1 MAGPP
6 NPDSHESRM
15 ASRRRTR
22 LRPVKLV
29 TVAGRFIEDGTAI
42 DVSETGCRIRRFGTG
57 RVPGRLAVYDEA
69 DNSFRLALVIWS
81 RGPEIG
87 VRFVGAGITPNRSE
101 IRRLTGR
108 YYALPE

>member
-1 MAGPP
+1 MAGTP

-57 RVPGRLAVYDEA
+57 RVPARLAVYDEA

-87 VRFVGAGITPNRSE
+87 VRFVGTPRAGTRADVH
-101 IRRLTGR
+101 RLTGR
-108 YYALPE
+108 FYAVTG